1 MNEADISRPRRAG
14 RVTLVRNAT
23 LILELG
29 DRRLLVDPM
38 LEEAGARPA
47 VENTRNHQ
55 RNPLV
60 PLPLPAEE
68 IVAGLDAVLVTHL
81 HRDHFD
87 DGAIRHLPRE
97 LPLFCQPEDEHH
109 LRALGF
115 LATGVTGPTSFAGL
129 RITRTSGQ
137 HGFGE
142 VARQL
147 GPVSGFVV
155 DDVYVAGD
163 TVWCTEVEQAI
174 SRHHPRV
181 AIVNGSAA
189 RFVDSEP
196 LVMTTD
202 DIRKVVALV
211 PTVIVVHLE
220 AINHCIDTREYV
232 RAEVP
237 EALVP
242 DDGETVDF
250 DGCG

>member
-1 MNEADISRPRRAG
+1 
-14 RVTLVRNAT
+14 
-23 LILELG
+23 
-29 DRRLLVDPM
+29 M

-220 AINHCIDTREYV
+220 AINHCIDTRDYV

>member
-1 MNEADISRPRRAG
+1 M
-14 RVTLVRNAT
+14 
-23 LILELG
+23 
-29 DRRLLVDPM
+29 
-38 LEEAGARPA
+38 
-47 VENTRNHQ
+47 
-55 RNPLV
+55 
-60 PLPLPAEE
+60 
-68 IVAGLDAVLVTHL
+68 
-81 HRDHFD
+81 
-87 DGAIRHLPRE
+87 
-97 LPLFCQPEDEHH
+97 
-109 LRALGF
+109 
-115 LATGVTGPTSFAGL
+115 

-163 TVWCTEVEQAI
+163 TVWCPEVEQAI
-174 SRHHPRV
+174 TRHQPRI

-189 RFVDSEP
+189 RFVDSGP
-196 LVMTTD
+196 LVMTID

-220 AINHCIDTREYV
+220 AINHCIDTREFV

-237 EALVP
+237 EAFVP
-242 DDGETVDF
+242 DDGETIDL